1 MKFDLA
7 NIKTTLKTGTKR
19 EKIKLILRGAFASVI
34 LAIIAVVVV
43 SLINDLRNDDIKI
56 GDTTISR
63 SQISEYQRLAE
74 EYLKENPDESF
85 GDDPIQVAIDDLI
98 LNAAFKKEAADRNM
112 PLTVDDILAYMGEQI
127 ESDAQKEAY
136 MENFEAKNILRRTRV
151 ENEAY
156 KIKFA
161 DTLLAKIDL
170 TMVTANFDTPLLSST
185 PKGKA
190 QKYYDQARQRLIDEI
205 LPLMQSGA
213 DKQAIAEASDVSTDF
228 ERDVGNDSD
237 PNPYYRKIV
246 THAVYFKGVSGDSV
260 FNDIDDTSYIKG
272 DVGELYDT
280 DEKIAELENV
290 GDNTGVFAAKIGA
303 YTIVRLEGKSG
314 GEYISWENFLDNY
327 KNEYVLSKADHIKT
341 DVGRT
346 VSKSINGAIK
356 SVSSVGLKK
365 AQAHRLGNIP
375 AHSGC
380 GAGHHVEVRIEA
392 RNIDTNT
399 RLSGA
404 SIRMYQPNN
413 SDAGTCPAV
422 RAVRTTSGGGL
433 VSYSPDFPHCYNG
446 LPTWTVIED
455 VNPDKFMRASQ
466 FRQHKY
472 GFKSGWDNGFPN
484 SWIPETANNTD
495 IILRLNYR
503 PKPVQGECEIKIF
516 RQFRRGLGD
525 YGPEV
530 RENERFRVFFRVKND
545 GNKNFT
551 GGNNHNFRVLF
562 EIGGSNGWFGDGS
575 YPRMAD
581 PDRAEFYGK
590 GGDSPGDGS
599 DPNFRMRLKAGQGIG
614 SGDARRLDFWLWAP
628 NGIHNRRI
636 DASMYHTDS
645 SSNPFATCNTRVHV
659 YELQEGFSAS
669 SDASPE
675 RPEDGEI
682 ELSGTLSRAPGGACN
697 ATDTEIWFYR
707 ERPGSTR
714 LPLDRWPGLSGALGT
729 DFCPNNPK
737 VRNRSYNV
745 SDFRFRVGD
754 QICAYAR
761 VAPGSVWE
769 GPGGDRI
776 SRGVDETDPPA
787 CSRIVN
793 KPFVSAFGG
802 DVYAGGNITTFTDY
816 AHSQFNTKG
825 GSGSQL
831 VALAGVNISGF
842 ASAIQT
848 SAPLGLTFANTDSD
862 GTPLPVDA
870 NVQDPALGGAFGDT
884 SSSIGDFI
892 NDQKFTDPG
901 DIATVGPDIIPE
913 SLVNDGRQRHRTG
926 DARLAGGVLP
936 STRAA
941 VFVEGDDG
949 NEANVFISDDVT
961 YSSPS
966 NSSFALLV
974 DGDIYIGPNVDRLD
988 GLYYATGNIYT
999 CRYSNGMLPGE
1010 GGNQGSHYNT
1020 CNRQLDVRGALTADN
1035 IYFERTFRSLRDSLR
1050 SDNFASSKAAEL
1062 IVLPPEVF
1070 LVDPLFRPEG
1080 SSGGGGEG
1088 CAGACIYDAI
1098 RALPPIL

>member
-1 MKFDLA
+1 MKFNLA
-7 NIKTTLKTGTKR
+7 DIKTTLKTGTKK
-19 EKIKLILRGAFASVI
+19 EKTKLVFRGVFAVVALAIVI
-34 LAIIAVVVV
+34 LVAV

-112 PLTVDDILAYMGEQI
+112 PLTVDDILLYMGEQT
-127 ESDAQKEAY
+127 ETGAQKEAY
-136 MENFEAKNILRRTRV
+136 MENFEAKNALRRTRI

-228 ERDVGNDSD
+228 EQDVGNDSD

-260 FNDIDDTSYIKG
+260 FNDTDDTSYIKG

-290 GDNTGVFAAKIGA
+290 GDHTGVFAAKIGA

-314 GEYISWENFLDNY
+314 GEYVSWENFLDDY
-327 KNEYVLSKADHIKT
+327 KNEYVLSKADHIRT
-341 DVGRT
+341 DIGRT
-346 VSKSINGAIK
+346 VSNSINGAIK
-356 SVSSVGLKK
+356 SVSSVGLQK
-365 AQAHRLGNIP
+365 AQAHLGG
-375 AHSGC
+375 HSGC
-380 GAGHHVEVRIEA
+380 GAGHHVEVYIEAVNIDAGNSRIE
-392 RNIDTNT
+392 
-399 RLSGA
+399 GA
-404 SIRMYQPNN
+404 KIRMHQPNN
-413 SDAGTCPAV
+413 SQAGTCPAV
-422 RAVRTTSGGGL
+422 TGTRETSRFKKP
-433 VSYSPDFPHCYNG
+433 VTYSPEDAPHCYNG
-446 LPTWTVIED
+446 LPTWTVTRD
-455 VNPDKFMRASQ
+455 VDLSKYERAAQ
-466 FRQHKY
+466 FRQHNY
-472 GFKSGWDNGFPN
+472 GFEPGSWRSGFPN
-484 SWIPETANNTD
+484 SWIPETANNTS
-495 IILRLNYR
+495 IKLRLRYKE
-503 PKPVQGECEIKIF
+503 KPVQGECEIKIF

-530 RENERFRVFFRVKND
+530 RENERFKVFFRVKND
-545 GNKNFT
+545 GNKNFS
-551 GGNNHNFRVLF
+551 GGSNNNFRVLF
-562 EIGGSNGWFGDGS
+562 EIGGSNGWFGDGT
-575 YPRMAD
+575 YPQMVS
-581 PDRAEFYGK
+581 PGKAEFYNK

-614 SGDARRLDFWLWAP
+614 SGDASRLDFWLWAP

-636 DASMYHTDS
+636 DASLYHTDS

-659 YELQEGFSAS
+659 YEQQEGFSAS

-675 RPEDGEI
+675 RPEDGEVD
-682 ELSGTLSRAPGGACN
+682 LNGTLSRAPGGACN

-707 ERPGSTR
+707 QRPGSPR
-714 LPLDRWPGLSGALGT
+714 LTLDRWPGSSGALGT

-737 VRNRSYNV
+737 TRNRSYDV
-745 SDFRFRVGD
+745 SDPRFQVGD

-761 VAPGSVWE
+761 VAPGAVWE

-776 SRGVDETDPPA
+776 TRGVDETIPPA
-787 CSRIVN
+787 CSTIVN
-793 KPFVSAFGG
+793 KPFVSAFAG
-802 DVYAGGNITTFTDY
+802 DVYAGGNISAFTDY
-816 AHSQFNTKG
+816 AHSQFNKG

-848 SAPLGLTFANTDSD
+848 SIPMGLTFANHDGSGSPFGVGDPTDQNTS
-862 GTPLPVDA
+862 
-870 NVQDPALGGAFGDT
+870 LGGAFGDT
-884 SSSIGDFI
+884 SSSISDFI
-892 NDQKFTDPG
+892 NDQKFQDPG
-901 DIATVGPDIIPE
+901 DITTIGPSIIPA

-926 DARLAGGVLP
+926 DATLSGGVLP

-949 NEANVFISDDVT
+949 NEANVYISNDVT
-961 YSSPS
+961 YASPS

-974 DGDIYIGPNVDRLD
+974 DGDIYIGPSVDRLD

-999 CRYSNGMLPGE
+999 CRYSNGNLPGAN
-1010 GGNQGSHYNT
+1010 GNQGNHFST
-1020 CNRQLDVRGALTADN
+1020 CDRQLVVNGALTADN
-1035 IYFERTFRSLRDSLR
+1035 IYFERTYRSLRDSLR
-1050 SDNFASSKAAEL
+1050 SDNYASSNAAEL
-1062 IVLPPEVF
+1062 IVLRPEVF

-1080 SSGGGGEG
+1080 SSGGGGGG
-1088 CAGACIYDAI
+1088 CTGACTYDAI